1 MAWTL
6 LLYRGA
12 NLRLGKGAKLMS
24 CTQIPDLPLEQF
36 GRVILGKWLENRVPI
51 TGSVELDLRC
61 NLRCLHCY
69 RDGEWPSGI
78 LDTEEM
84 KDVLDQ
90 IADAGTLWL
99 LFTGGEI
106 FLRPDFFEIYE
117 HAMKKGFLLNL
128 FTNGTMLN
136 EKIVDRLAKLPP
148 NNIEI
153 TLYGYSEETYEKVT
167 GIPGSRER
175 CYRGVD
181 LLLERNLPTKLKT
194 VVMKTNQHEFMDM
207 FEFAESRGVPF
218 KWDTQINPNLDS
230 SLTPCNV
237 RLTPQEA
244 VDLEFSIPSRA
255 AEYKEYY
262 EERKNFRTSRLF
274 ACGAGS
280 QTFHIDPYGK
290 MSMCI
295 LLRDRE
301 YSLKEMSF
309 RQIWDEAF
317 PPLYRKMRSPDHQC
331 NSCDLITLC
340 NKCPAWSHME
350 KGNLEGRVEYTC
362 EVGHRRAEKLGYWD
376 GPVDQYTRTLNQAG
390 SQILLPVLQPSG
402 GCR

>member
-1 MAWTL
+1 MVGPIRASE
-6 LLYRGA
+6 R
-12 NLRLGKGAKLMS
+12 KGSAMS
-24 CTQIPDLPLEQF
+24 CTQIPDLPLDLF
-36 GRVILGKWLENRVPI
+36 GRDIIGKWLQNKVPI

-128 FTNGTMLN
+128 FTNGTMLT

-148 NNIEI
+148 SNIEI

-167 GIPGSRER
+167 GIPGSREK

-181 LLLERNLPTKLKT
+181 LLLSRNLPVKLKT
-194 VVMKTNQHEFMDM
+194 VVMKTNQHDFMDM
-207 FEFAESRGVPF
+207 FEFAESRGVRF

-244 VDLEFSIPSRA
+244 VDLEFSVPSRA
-255 AEYKEYY
+255 AEYKKYF
-262 EERKNFRTSRLF
+262 EEKKC
-274 ACGAGS
+274 APAGS
-280 QTFHIDPYGK
+280 SPVARAARRSTSIPTAR
-290 MSMCI
+290 C
-295 LLRDRE
+295 RC
-301 YSLKEMSF
+301 
-309 RQIWDEAF
+309 AF
-317 PPLYRKMRSPDHQC
+317 
-331 NSCDLITLC
+331 SCEIAST
-340 NKCPAWSHME
+340 
-350 KGNLEGRVEYTC
+350 V
-362 EVGHRRAEKLGYWD
+362 
-376 GPVDQYTRTLNQAG
+376 
-390 SQILLPVLQPSG
+390 
-402 GCR
+402 

>member
-1 MAWTL
+1 MVGPIRASE
-6 LLYRGA
+6 R
-12 NLRLGKGAKLMS
+12 KGSAMS
-24 CTQIPDLPLEQF
+24 CTQIPDLPLDLF
-36 GRVILGKWLENRVPI
+36 GRDIIGKWLQNKVPI

-128 FTNGTMLN
+128 FTNGTMLT

-148 NNIEI
+148 SNIEI

-167 GIPGSRER
+167 GIPGSREK

-181 LLLERNLPTKLKT
+181 LLLSRNLPVKLKT
-194 VVMKTNQHEFMDM
+194 VVMKTNQHDFMDM
-207 FEFAESRGVPF
+207 FEFAESRGVRF

-244 VDLEFSIPSRA
+244 VDLEFSVPSRA
-255 AEYKEYY
+255 AEYKKYF
-262 EERKNFRTSRLF
+262 EEKQMRTSRLF

-317 PPLYRKMRSPDHQC
+317 PPMYRKMRSADHQC
-331 NSCDLITLC
+331 NSCDLISLC

-350 KGNLEGRVEYTC
+350 KGDLAARVEYTC

-376 GPVDQYTRTLNQAG
+376 GPVDQYTRTLDRSREPDPA
-390 SQILLPVLQPSG
+390 SRAPDDDW
-402 GCR
+402 RM

>member
-1 MAWTL
+1 MA
-6 LLYRGA
+6 
-12 NLRLGKGAKLMS
+12 
-24 CTQIPDLPLEQF
+24 CTQIPDLPLGQF
-36 GRVILGKWLENRVPI
+36 GTDVIGKWLQNKVPI
-51 TGSVELDLRC
+51 TGSLELDLRC

-69 RDGEWPSGI
+69 RDGEWSAGI
-78 LDTEEM
+78 LNTEEM

-99 LFTGGEI
+99 LLTGGEI

-148 NNIEI
+148 SNIEI

-167 GIPGSRER
+167 GIPGSREK

-181 LLLERNLPTKLKT
+181 LLLERNLPLKLKT

-207 FEFAESRGVPF
+207 FEFAESRGVRF

-244 VDLEFSIPSRA
+244 VDLEFSVPSRA
-255 AEYKEYY
+255 AEYKKYF
-262 EERKNFRTSRLF
+262 EEKKLRTSRLF

-309 RQIWDEAF
+309 KQIWDEAF
-317 PPLYRKMRSPDHQC
+317 PPLYRKMRSADHQC

-340 NKCPAWSHME
+340 SKCPAWSHME
-350 KGNLEGRVEYTC
+350 KGSLEGRVEYSC
-362 EVGHRRAEKLGYWD
+362 EVGHRRAQKLGAWD
-376 GPVDQYTRTLNQAG
+376 GPVDQYTRTLNQTG
-390 SQILLPVLQPSG
+390 NQVLLPVLQTTG